1 MREIL
6 SYFFSPENSM
16 AQLVA
21 SSDNQKIKSGIKY
34 WLAAIILLELFTMAI
49 YRAMGLSIESL
60 MMQLL
65 LLPSAIRDMANENI
79 TWLIVSGYMILRTL
93 LHAILKCGIWTLL
106 LWVASK
112 LLKDTIDLKIILTI
126 TVYAILNWLAVQYID
141 VGAYLIANICPI
153 NLINEIAEG
162 IAAIANYWYLILII
176 LGYVSINKE
185 NFFKGAIIVLVIQC
199 ILWGICDIAPGFMSF
214 LA

>member
-6 SYFFSPENSM
+6 RYFFSPEDSM

-21 SSDNQKIKSGIKY
+21 SSDDQKIKSGIQY
-34 WLAAIILLELFTMAI
+34 WIAAIVLLELFTMAI
-49 YRAMGLSIESL
+49 YKAMGLSIESL

-65 LLPSAIRDMANENI
+65 LLPNAIREMGNENI
-79 TWLIVSGYMILRTL
+79 TWLLVSGYMILRTL
-93 LHAILKCGIWTLL
+93 LHAIIKCSIWTLL
-106 LWVASK
+106 LWGISK
-112 LLKDTIDLKIILTI
+112 LLRDEVDLRRILTI

-141 VGAYLIANICPI
+141 IGAYLIGNVCPI
-153 NLINEIAEG
+153 NIIIEIAEG
-162 IAAIANYWYLILII
+162 IATVANYWYLILII

-185 NFFKGAIIVLVIQC
+185 DFFKGAIIVLAIQC
-199 ILWGICDIAPGFMSF
+199 ILWGICDIAPGVMNF